1 MYNISSIN
9 INYLKLQNDMNVT
22 TLFTMPVQAVASL
35 TVPIMMETECMNTTW
50 NVVGPSLQ
58 TKTKLY
64 SCFSSNSNWR
74 RMSGVDLTK

>member
-1 MYNISSIN
+1 MYNNSNIN
-9 INYLKLQNDMNVT
+9 INDLIFQNDMNVT
-22 TLFTMPVQAVASL
+22 TLFTMPAQAATSS
-35 TVPIMMETECMNTTW
+35 TVPITMETGCMNTTW

-74 RMSGVDLTK
+74 RMGGVDLTK